1 MLISSALVAV
11 FSPGDDIC
19 VHVWEGSGVITCQ
32 AVPFVCT
39 VAGLARGV
47 TRRPGYACVGSESTI
62 GVTFEISRTVRVS
75 SALVAVFS
83 PGDDICVHVRIRSGV
98 ITCQAIAV
106 GCTVAGL
113 ARGVTRRPSYACIVC
128 AKLT

>member
-47 TRRPGYACVGSESTI
+47 ARRPSFTSVGSESTI

-75 SALVAVFS
+75 SALVAILS
-83 PGDDICVHVRIRSGV
+83 AQRSVHVRIRSGV
-98 ITCQAIAV
+98 ITCQAITV

-113 ARGVTRRPSYACIVC
+113 ARGVTRRPGYACIVC

>member
-47 TRRPGYACVGSESTI
+47 ARRPSFTSVRSGQWL
-62 GVTFEISRTVRVS
+62 VTYEISRTVRVG
-75 SALVAVFS
+75 SALVAVITAIKS
-83 PGDDICVHVRIRSGV
+83 IEHVWEGS
-98 ITCQAIAV
+98 
-106 GCTVAGL
+106 
-113 ARGVTRRPSYACIVC
+113 
-128 AKLT
+128 

>member
-1 MLISSALVAV
+1 MRVSSALVAV

-47 TRRPGYACVGSESTI
+47 TRRPSYACVGSESTI

-75 SALVAVFS
+75 SALVAILS
-83 PGDDICVHVRIRSGV
+83 AQRSVHVRI
-98 ITCQAIAV
+98 
-106 GCTVAGL
+106 
-113 ARGVTRRPSYACIVC
+113 
-128 AKLT
+128 